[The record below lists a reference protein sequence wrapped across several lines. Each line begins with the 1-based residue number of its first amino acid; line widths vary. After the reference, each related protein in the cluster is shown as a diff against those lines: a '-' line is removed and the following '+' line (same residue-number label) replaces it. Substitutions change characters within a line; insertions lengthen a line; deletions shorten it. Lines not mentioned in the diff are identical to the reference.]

1 MLEQPGLGE
10 SFGKGGLP
18 RPFEKRRKDEGSASP
33 TKPNKN
39 LDRILQ
45 NNIIRNAVS
54 HCGTVE
60 LNMTEAKPNNLV
72 QTIERAS
79 SILDILAQSPHGISI
94 RELSDKI
101 RLPKGTTHRLL
112 SSLSYFGYVR
122 QDPKTRNYLLGL
134 KLVELGQL
142 ILSQL
147 DLRKEA
153 EPFLRD
159 LAERTKET
167 VHLVFLDRNEI
178 VYIDKVET
186 DQNPSGLKMASR
198 VGLRNPAH
206 SSAVGKVLLAHFSEE
221 ELKNF
226 IKEKGL
232 LKRTENTIVDPT
244 QLREHLKSVRAQGYA
259 IDDEENEK
267 GIRCVAAPIY
277 NEVGKTVAAMSI
289 SGPAFRITKKLI
301 QESLKKEVM
310 GTALKISQRLG
321 FRAGR

>member
-1 MLEQPGLGE
+1 MP
-10 SFGKGGLP
+10 
-18 RPFEKRRKDEGSASP
+18 A
-33 TKPNKN
+33 N
-39 LDRILQ
+39 
-45 NNIIRNAVS
+45 RNS
-54 HCGTVE
+54 
-60 LNMTEAKPNNLV
+60 KPNNLV

-79 SILDILAQSPHGISI
+79 SILDILGQSPQGISI

-101 RLPKGTTHRLL
+101 KLPKGTTHRLL

-122 QDPKTRNYLLGL
+122 QDTKTRNYLLGL

-142 ILSQL
+142 LLGQL

-153 EPFLRD
+153 ESFLRD

-277 NEVGKTVAAMSI
+277 NEVGRTVAAISI
-289 SGPAFRITKKLI
+289 SGPAFRITKKVI

-310 GTALKISQRLG
+310 ETALKISQRLG
-321 FRAGR
+321 FRQSK

>member
-1 MLEQPGLGE
+1 M
-10 SFGKGGLP
+10 STN
-18 RPFEKRRKDEGSASP
+18 RSS
-33 TKPNKN
+33 KP
-39 LDRILQ
+39 
-45 NNIIRNAVS
+45 S
-54 HCGTVE
+54 
-60 LNMTEAKPNNLV
+60 NLV
-72 QTIERAS
+72 QTIGRAS
-79 SILDILAQSPHGISI
+79 SILDILGQSAQGISI

-101 RLPKGTTHRLL
+101 KLPKGTTHRLL

-122 QDPKTRNYLLGL
+122 QDSKTRNYLLGL

-142 ILSQL
+142 LLSQL
-147 DLRKEA
+147 DLRREA

-167 VHLVFLDRNEI
+167 LHLVFLDRNEI

-186 DQNPSGLKMASR
+186 DQNSSGLKMASR

-232 LKRTENTIVDPT
+232 PKRTENTITDPV
-244 QLREHLKSVRAQGYA
+244 QLKEHLRNVRSQGYGV
-259 IDDEENEK
+259 DDEENEK

-277 NEVGKTVAAMSI
+277 NERGKTVAAISI
-289 SGPAFRITKKLI
+289 SGPAFRITKKVI

-310 GTALKISQRLG
+310 EAALKISQRLG
-321 FRAGR
+321 FRGNRRVTKESIIK

>member
-1 MLEQPGLGE
+1 MSTYQT
-10 SFGKGGLP
+10 S
-18 RPFEKRRKDEGSASP
+18 
-33 TKPNKN
+33 
-39 LDRILQ
+39 
-45 NNIIRNAVS
+45 
-54 HCGTVE
+54 
-60 LNMTEAKPNNLV
+60 KPNNLV

-79 SILDILAQSPHGISI
+79 SILDILGQSPQGISI
-94 RELSDKI
+94 RELSIKI
-101 RLPKGTTHRLL
+101 KLPKGTIHRLL

-142 ILSQL
+142 LLGQL

-186 DQNPSGLKMASR
+186 EQNSSGLKMASR

-206 SSAVGKVLLAHFSEE
+206 SSAVGKVLLAHFPEE

-232 LKRTENTIVDPT
+232 AKRTKNTIIDPT
-244 QLREHLKSVRAQGYA
+244 QLKDHLKLVRAQGYA

-277 NEVGKTVAAMSI
+277 NEVGKTVAAISI
-289 SGPAFRITKKLI
+289 SGPAFRITKKVI

-310 GTALKISQRLG
+310 ETALKVSQRLG
-321 FRAGR
+321 FRDKR

>member
-1 MLEQPGLGE
+1 MSVYQT
-10 SFGKGGLP
+10 S
-18 RPFEKRRKDEGSASP
+18 
-33 TKPNKN
+33 
-39 LDRILQ
+39 
-45 NNIIRNAVS
+45 
-54 HCGTVE
+54 
-60 LNMTEAKPNNLV
+60 KPNNLV

-79 SILDILAQSPHGISI
+79 SILDILGQSPQGISI
-94 RELSDKI
+94 RELSTKI
-101 RLPKGTTHRLL
+101 KLPKGTTHRLL

-142 ILSQL
+142 LLGQL

-186 DQNPSGLKMASR
+186 EQNSSGLKMASR

-206 SSAVGKVLLAHFSEE
+206 SSAVGKVLLAHFPEE

-232 LKRTENTIVDPT
+232 AKRTENTIIDPT
-244 QLREHLKSVRAQGYA
+244 QLKDHLKLVRAQGYA

-277 NEVGKTVAAMSI
+277 NEVGKTVAAISI
-289 SGPAFRITKKLI
+289 SGPAFRITKKVI

-310 GTALKISQRLG
+310 ETALKVSQRLG
-321 FRAGR
+321 FRDKR

>member
-1 MLEQPGLGE
+1 MSTYQT
-10 SFGKGGLP
+10 S
-18 RPFEKRRKDEGSASP
+18 
-33 TKPNKN
+33 
-39 LDRILQ
+39 
-45 NNIIRNAVS
+45 
-54 HCGTVE
+54 
-60 LNMTEAKPNNLV
+60 KPNNLV

-79 SILDILAQSPHGISI
+79 SILDILGQSPQGISI
-94 RELSDKI
+94 RELSTKI
-101 RLPKGTTHRLL
+101 KLPKGTTHRLL

-142 ILSQL
+142 LLGQL

-206 SSAVGKVLLAHFSEE
+206 SSAVGKVLLAHFPEE

-232 LKRTENTIVDPT
+232 AKRTENTIVDPT
-244 QLREHLKSVRAQGYA
+244 QLKEHLKSVRAQGYA

-277 NEVGKTVAAMSI
+277 NEVGKTVAAISI

-310 GTALKISQRLG
+310 ETALKVSQRLG
-321 FRAGR
+321 FRQSK